1 MAEILGVA
9 ASASQL
15 GGACF
20 SLIDVIRKIKG
31 GASTLK
37 RYHEQLQEL
46 QSLSTSISENP
57 LLQTPEIGTQT
68 DALLF
73 IINNNCLNSLLR
85 KGRVLRT
92 WGFLYKEQDLLDIF
106 VRLERQ
112 KSNLCLAIEQIQS
125 RALHQ
130 IQTDIRI
137 MSEKNAPSPLIQDD
151 ASRTVSGVL
160 VRRDSSNST
169 YTSTTEATFIDLGA
183 VHKSLADMRAAV
195 SSQYTMPQTKT
206 SPTTEEQ
213 SFGHQQTQLYINHE
227 QSGTHYYKLDGN
239 KGPQWFNA
247 YAAPGSEQENR
258 QIYAINAS
266 FSKELAKNPP
276 IRCIHHNPI
285 KMGGG
290 IQNNRNMLLVE
301 EDDEGGY
308 EGFVVPNMDEHQW
321 INPSVIPCST
331 AHGEDSVPRQI
342 NGLEIRMNKRKNNT
356 RSKGQKVKKS
366 KKEMKEK
373 KETKEK

>member
-15 GGACF
+15 GVACF
-20 SLIDVIRKIKG
+20 SLIDVMRKIKG

-92 WGFLYKEQDLLDIF
+92 WGFLYREQDLLDIF

-112 KSNLCLAIEQIQS
+112 KSNLSLAIEQIQS
-125 RALHQ
+125 RTLYQ
-130 IQTDIRI
+130 IQTDIQI
-137 MSEKNAPSPLIQDD
+137 MSGKKEQSPPTQGAVFRT
-151 ASRTVSGVL
+151 ASSVL

-169 YTSTTEATFIDLGA
+169 YTSTTEGTVIDLGA
-183 VHKSLADMRAAV
+183 LNKSLADMRAAV
-195 SSQYTMPQTKT
+195 SPQYTMPQTKT
-206 SPTTEEQ
+206 LPMTEEE
-213 SFGHQQTQLYINHE
+213 SFGHPQTQSYTSYE
-227 QSGTHYYKLDGN
+227 QSGTHYYKIDGSS
-239 KGPQWFNA
+239 GPQWFNA
-247 YAAPGSEQENR
+247 YAGPGCKQENR

-285 KMGGG
+285 KVGKG
-290 IQNNRNMLLVE
+290 IQNNRNQLLVE
-301 EDDEGGY
+301 EDREGGY
-308 EGFVVPNMDEHQW
+308 EGFVVPNMDEDKW
-321 INPSVIPCST
+321 INPSIIPCST

-342 NGLEIRMNKRKNNT
+342 NGLEIRMNKRKSNIKG
-356 RSKGQKVKKS
+356 KGQKGQKGQKAKKS
-366 KKEMKEK
+366 KKEMKE
-373 KETKEK
+373 T